1 MRLASRLGSARK
13 RQGRGQADTLT
24 DMPRQP
30 EIGLALLRLVLGV
43 VFFAHGLQQLAWGD
57 LKPLVDQFN
66 SWNVPHPM
74 LTAPLVATIQVVG
87 GVLLFLGL
95 AARTVAFLLSCVM
108 FGAIWY
114 VHWGRSF
121 FAPAGLELPLLL
133 LGGSLAI
140 MFGGPGIPSM
150 DRVNYRIPY
159 FGRTTTR
166 VYEQEGPPRL

>member
-1 MRLASRLGSARK
+1 
-13 RQGRGQADTLT
+13 
-24 DMPRQP
+24 MPRQP

-43 VFFAHGLQQLAWGD
+43 VFVAHGVQKITWGD
-57 LKPLVDQFN
+57 LSPLIDQFRN
-66 SWNVPHPM
+66 WGVPMPL
-74 LTAPLVATIQVVG
+74 LTAPLVATIETVG
-87 GVLLFLGL
+87 GALLFLGV
-95 AARTVAFLLSCVM
+95 AARSVAFALSCVM

-150 DRVNYRIPY
+150 DRLSFRRFPSLRR
-159 FGRTTTR
+159 GRTGD
-166 VYEQEGPPRL
+166 QDPHG

>member
-1 MRLASRLGSARK
+1 MA
-13 RQGRGQADTLT
+13 
-24 DMPRQP
+24 RQP

-43 VFFAHGLQQLAWGD
+43 VFVAHGIEKITWGD
-57 LKPLVDQFN
+57 LSPLVEQFRA
-66 SWNVPHPM
+66 WDVPYPL
-74 LTAPLVATIQVVG
+74 LTAPLVATIETVG

-95 AARTVAFLLSCVM
+95 AARTVAFLLSCIM

-114 VHWGRSF
+114 VHWGRTF

-166 VYEQEGPPRL
+166 VYEEERPRL

>member
-1 MRLASRLGSARK
+1 
-13 RQGRGQADTLT
+13 
-24 DMPRQP
+24 MPRQP

-43 VFFAHGLQQLAWGD
+43 VFVAHGLQAMAWGD
-57 LKPLVDQFN
+57 LAPLVEQFRG
-66 SWNVPHPM
+66 WHIPHP
-74 LTAPLVATIQVVG
+74 LLAAPLVATIETVG

-95 AARTVAFLLSCVM
+95 AARPVAFLLSCIM

-140 MFGGPGIPSM
+140 MFGGPGYPSM
-150 DRVNYRIPY
+150 DRFNYRFPS

-166 VYEQEGPPRL
+166 VYEQDGPPRL

>member
-1 MRLASRLGSARK
+1 
-13 RQGRGQADTLT
+13 
-24 DMPRQP
+24 MPRQP

-43 VFFAHGLQQLAWGD
+43 VFVAHGLQAMAWGD
-57 LKPLVDQFN
+57 LGPLVEQFRA
-66 SWNVPHPM
+66 WHIPHP
-74 LTAPLVATIQVVG
+74 LLAAPLVATIETVG

-95 AARTVAFLLSCVM
+95 AARTVAFLLSCIM

-140 MFGGPGIPSM
+140 MFGGPGYPSM
-150 DRVNYRIPY
+150 DRVNYRLPS

-166 VYEQEGPPRL
+166 VYEQDGPPRL